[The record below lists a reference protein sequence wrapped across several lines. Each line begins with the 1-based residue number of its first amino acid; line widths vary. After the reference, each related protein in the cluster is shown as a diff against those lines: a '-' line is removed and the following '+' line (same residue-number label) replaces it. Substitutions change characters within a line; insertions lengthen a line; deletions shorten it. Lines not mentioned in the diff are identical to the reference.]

1 MKVTV
6 KRNLIIFHI
15 PYEWYELANRLR
27 TEYGQS
33 IMLISDRCR
42 RELGFTV
49 RHHKGLIPYRE
60 KYGDQSLWL
69 SKQAFEGKEVDR
81 RHQMVYEDQ
90 VHLDFYNEAQMSWF
104 VLKYLN
110 N

>member
-1 MKVTV
+1 MKTTV
-6 KRNLIIFHI
+6 KKNLIIFHS
-15 PYEWYELANRLR
+15 PYEWYELAESLR

-33 IMLISDRCR
+33 IMLISARCK

-49 RHHKGLIPYRE
+49 RHHKGLVE
-60 KYGDQSLWL
+60 H
-69 SKQAFEGKEVDR
+69 SKETWEIMKSEGFHNR
-81 RHQMVYEDQ
+81 YHYEDQ
-90 VHLDFYNEAQMSWF
+90 VHLDFYDEAQQTFF

>member
-1 MKVTV
+1 MKTTI
-6 KRNLIIFHI
+6 KKNLIIFHS
-15 PYEWYELANRLR
+15 PYEWCELANRLR
-27 TEYGQS
+27 SEYGQS
-33 IMLISDRCR
+33 VMLISAKCK

-49 RHHKGLIPYRE
+49 RHHKGPIPYTE
-60 KYGDQSLWL
+60 KYGDQALWL

-81 RHQMVYEDQ
+81 QHQMVYEDQ
-90 VHLDFYNEAQMSWF
+90 VHLDFYNEAQQSFF

>member
-6 KRNLIIFHI
+6 KQNLIIFHK

-27 TEYGQS
+27 DEYGQS
-33 IMLISDRCR
+33 IMLISARCR

-49 RHHKGLIPYRE
+49 RHHKGLVE
-60 KYGDQSLWL
+60 H
-69 SKQAFEGKEVDR
+69 SKDTWEVMKSEGYHNR
-81 RHQMVYEDQ
+81 YHYEEQ
-90 VHLDFYNEAQMSWF
+90 VHLDFYNPAQQSWF

>member
-1 MKVTV
+1 LKTTV
-6 KRNLIIFHI
+6 KKNLIIFHS
-15 PYEWYELANRLR
+15 PYEWYELAESLR

-33 IMLISDRCR
+33 IMLISARCK

-49 RHHKGLIPYRE
+49 RHHKGLVE
-60 KYGDQSLWL
+60 H
-69 SKQAFEGKEVDR
+69 SKETWEIMKSEGFHNR
-81 RHQMVYEDQ
+81 YHYEDQ
-90 VHLDFYNEAQMSWF
+90 VHLDFYDEAQQTFF